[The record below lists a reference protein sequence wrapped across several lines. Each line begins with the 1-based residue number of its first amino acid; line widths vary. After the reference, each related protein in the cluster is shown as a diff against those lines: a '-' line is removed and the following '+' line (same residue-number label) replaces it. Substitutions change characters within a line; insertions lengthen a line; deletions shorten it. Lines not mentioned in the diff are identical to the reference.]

1 MKKKEFIKE
10 LELQG
15 MSNKMATELIES
27 VITYGGKEKLVSA
40 EIIYNNY
47 GLGGLKKW
55 VYDLTINGK

>member
-10 LELQG
+10 LESQG
-15 MSNKMATELIES
+15 LSNIVATKLIES

-55 VYDLTINGK
+55 VYDLELNGK